1 MMAMPVRER
10 SALKSVPTIV
20 IVAAQLLLAAAGATF
35 WLVTQVS
42 GSGPSL
48 PAAPPPGPTI
58 SPATLESGLSLAL
71 ARAQTWNSGAQ
82 LVTANG
88 QVDWPEDVPAT
99 APREL
104 PGGGW
109 LTYVF
114 AVPDPDHPQALLP
127 TYTIKVERFSA
138 DIVDEQPLVPGIPMP
153 PAAPLLGGY
162 PISSTQASLLAEEL
176 GGTEYRR
183 VCPLQRHLTRI
194 SLDTTDPAAHR
205 WTITYRDDRFPDRH
219 AMLVRIDANTGEVDG
234 PEMRVPLEAGPC
246 DEATAP

>member
-1 MMAMPVRER
+1 MGMPVRER
-10 SALKSVPTIV
+10 STLKSALIIV
-20 IVAAQLLLAAAGATF
+20 IVAAQVLLAGAGATF

-42 GSGPSL
+42 RSGRSL
-48 PAAPPPGPTI
+48 PAAPLTDSTVG
-58 SPATLESGLSLAL
+58 PATLESGLSLAL

-82 LVTANG
+82 LVAASG
-88 QVDWPEDVPAT
+88 QVDWPGDVPAP
-99 APREL
+99 APQEL

-114 AVPDPDHPQALLP
+114 AVPDADHPQEPLP
-127 TYTIKVERFSA
+127 TYTIKVERLA
-138 DIVDEQPLVPGIPMP
+138 AAIVDEQPLVPGIPMP

-162 PISSTQASLLAEEL
+162 PISSTEAFLLAEER

-205 WTITYRDDRFPDRH
+205 WTVTYRDDRFPDRH

-234 PEMRVPLEAGPC
+234 PEMRVPLDAGAC
-246 DEATAP
+246 DETVAS